1 MSTVYKLLYRFDFQT
16 AYWDLRVAA
25 CLALIWLVILACAIS
40 SIRSQGMGAVQQR
53 MWMVFVAAVPV
64 VGLLAYLPFSVRR
77 DEMPHYFRFRSNKP
91 RHRPTV
97 RSEVKKLTRPDDA
110 A

>member
-1 MSTVYKLLYRFDFQT
+1 MTTVYKLLYRFDFQT
-16 AYWDLRVAA
+16 AHWDFRVAA

-40 SIRSQGMGAVQQR
+40 SIRSQGMGTAQQR
-53 MWMVFVAAVPV
+53 MWMIFVTVAPV

-77 DEMPHYFRFRSNKP
+77 DEMPHYFRFRSNKT
-91 RHRPTV
+91 RQRPV
-97 RSEVKKLTRPDDA
+97 GRSEVKKLTRPDEA